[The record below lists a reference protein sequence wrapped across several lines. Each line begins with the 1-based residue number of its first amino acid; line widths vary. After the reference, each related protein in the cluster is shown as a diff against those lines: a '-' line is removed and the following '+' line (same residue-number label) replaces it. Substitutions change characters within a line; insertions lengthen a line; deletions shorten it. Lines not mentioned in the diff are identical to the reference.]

1 NELRNMG
8 VTGELRVMTSSGGL
22 ATPEMI
28 EQRPAATLLSGLV
41 AGVRGGA
48 WVGEHAGTDK
58 LVTLDIGGTSAD
70 IGIIRDG
77 RLAEADARSATIAD
91 FPVMLP
97 MIDIHTIGAGGGS
110 IAHLDR
116 GKAFRVGPQ
125 SAGADPGPAA
135 YRRGGAAPTVTDAN
149 AVLGRLVAD
158 NFLGGRMSL
167 DAEAS
172 ARVIGS
178 LAKELGRTPEE
189 TSEGALTV
197 LNS

>member
-1 NELRNMG
+1 RVLFRSLSGELAKLG
-8 VTGELRVMTSSGGL
+8 ITGELRVMTSSGGL

-28 EQRPAATLLSGLV
+28 AERPASTLLSGLV
-41 AGVRGGA
+41 AGVRGGE
-48 WVGEHAGTDK
+48 WVGQHAGIDK

-77 RLAEADARSATIAD
+77 RLTESDARSAQIAG

-110 IAHLDR
+110 IAYLDQ

-125 SAGADPGPAA
+125 SAGAVPGPAA
-135 YRRGGAAPTVTDAN
+135 YRRGGTVPTVTDAN
-149 AVLGRLVAD
+149 VVLGRLVPER
-158 NFLGGRMSL
+158 FLGGRMSL

-172 ARVIGS
+172 ARVIGE
-178 LAKELGRTPEE
+178 LA
-189 TSEGALTV
+189 
-197 LNS
+197 